1 MSDTN
6 YLLWFNL
13 TLENS
18 SAARITDGFYF
29 VLPVYKIMDCS
40 LSLFDRISTCARA
53 IRFLKENNN
62 EYSSS
67 YEEVLKFLPS
77 DTVTTHKNANLIKAS
92 LLFLK
97 LGFADRD
104 TPVRKV
110 NIALY
115 VAIAVAED
123 HGDRYGLTKEIC
135 DRFRSLENFDRE
147 QMMKIFNFSLCNE
160 RVLALLDKSM
170 AQRNKIKNV
179 GAAIDHEL
187 RVEFIVLYFNAMK
200 SLVRRGEPIAEL
212 GYSGQVTCSDME
224 AAKLVVN
231 KHASSI
237 ATKYWPC
244 FDLDVLKKPRPRNI
258 LFPAGG
264 AFPRVSIVREHLDF
278 DEVSIGTL
286 KDSLLDKK
294 QEKEPFVEIM
304 RAMISLSPDEPVVT
318 YRNMKL
324 ESSKAFFLET
334 ILNKAQAKEMQT
346 AVSELSEVDSLKK
359 ENAALKAQVSDRVM
373 LGERYRSVVM
383 MLSSV
388 RDERDELKIIN
399 KNLED
404 ENWLLRAEVESKKN
418 LPSRKNGRDKKVT
431 MDKFWMMEQEE

>member
-1 MSDTN
+1 M
-6 YLLWFNL
+6 
-13 TLENS
+13 
-18 SAARITDGFYF
+18 
-29 VLPVYKIMDCS
+29 KC
-40 LSLFDRISTCARA
+40 
-53 IRFLKENNN
+53 
-62 EYSSS
+62 
-67 YEEVLKFLPS
+67 LPS
-77 DTVTTHKNANLIKAS
+77 DTVTIQKNANLIKAS
-92 LLFLK
+92 LEFLK

-115 VAIAVAED
+115 VAITVAED
-123 HGDRYGLTKEIC
+123 YGDQYGLAKEIC
-135 DRFRSLENFDRE
+135 DRFRSLGNFDRDV
-147 QMMKIFNFSLCNE
+147 MMKIFNFSLCNE
-160 RVLALLDKSM
+160 RVLALLDKAM
-170 AQRNKIKNV
+170 TPKKTKNV
-179 GAAIDHEL
+179 EAALDHEL
-187 RVEFIVLYFNAMK
+187 RVEFIVLYFNAME

-212 GYSGQVTCSDME
+212 GYAGDVTCSDME

-286 KDSLLDKK
+286 KDSLLDKN

-304 RAMISLSPDEPVVT
+304 RAMISLSPDEPVVA

-324 ESSKAFFLET
+324 ESTKAFFLET
-334 ILNKAQAKEMQT
+334 ILSKAQAKNIQN
-346 AVSELSEVDSLKK
+346 AVSESSEVDSLKK
-359 ENAALKAQVSDRVM
+359 EIAALKEKVSDRVM
-373 LGERYRSVVM
+373 LGEKYRSVVM

-399 KNLED
+399 KKLKD
-404 ENWLLRAEVESKKN
+404 EQWLLRAEVESKRN
-418 LPSRKNGRDKKVT
+418 LPRENGQNKKVK